1 MRRLLLAVLLAGA
14 AATALLAATA
24 SARAPFA
31 CAPGGPATSLPFCR
45 QSLPPRARAKDF
57 VSRLTRAEKVRLL
70 VNNAA
75 GVPRLG
81 VAGYEW
87 WSEALHGVSDTGP
100 GVRFG
105 GAFPGATAFP
115 QVIGAAASFNATLWE
130 LVGRV
135 RPTSCSLVITCLHAG
150 AGIAGGAGKRDVAFA
165 IAFRFCRCSLWLCV
179 HAVSDEARAM
189 YNGGQAGLT
198 FWSPNVNIFRDPRWG
213 RGQETPGEDPAVAA
227 RYAAAYIR
235 GLQQPYGSG
244 QSPSL
249 KLAACCK
256 HFTAYDLDSWGGTD
270 RFHFNAVVS
279 PQDLEDTFNVP
290 FKACVSRGG
299 AAAVMCSYNQV
310 NGVPTCADEAF
321 LKGTIRGKWRLDGYI
336 VSDCDSVGVFYND
349 QHYVRT
355 VEDAVAATVK
365 AGLDLDC
372 GPFLAQYTESAVAK
386 GKVGDGDVDAALV
399 NTVAVQVRLG
409 MFDGEPAKGPFGR
422 LGPNDVCTPAHKAL
436 ALEAARQS
444 VVLLKNEPRGGK
456 VRRGVLP
463 LAGKAR
469 RGTVAVVGPHAEA
482 TVAMVGNYAGKAC
495 SYATPLQGISTYAKI
510 LHQAGCTDV
519 ACQGPGQNQPI
530 AAAVDAARKADAVV
544 VVAGLD
550 QKEEA
555 EMTDRTSLLLPGRQA
570 ELVSAVAKAAKGPV
584 ILVILSGGPI
594 DISFAQ
600 NDRRIAGILW
610 AGYPGQ
616 AGGQAI
622 ADVIFGQ
629 HNPGGKLP
637 VTWYPQDYLQ
647 KAPMTNM
654 AMRANPARGYPGRTY
669 RFYTGPTIYPFG
681 HGLSYTE
688 FAHSLAHAPAQ
699 LTVQL
704 SGHHHTTT
712 TSLLNATRA
721 AHATAVRVEHARCE
735 GLAVPVH
742 VDVRN
747 VGDRDGAHTVMVY
760 HAAPAAAAAEEG
772 APVRQLVA
780 FEKVHVPAGGVARV
794 EMSLDVCEELSV
806 AGKDGVRRIH
816 AGEHSLM
823 IGELTHSVTLG
834 VEQLGV

>member
-1 MRRLLLAVLLAGA
+1 MRRRLLLAVLLAGTA
-14 AATALLAATA
+14 AALAVAPVKA
-24 SARAPFA
+24 SAARAAFA
-31 CAPGGPATSLPFCR
+31 CAAGGPATSLPFCS
-45 QSLPPRARAKDF
+45 QSLPLRARARDY

-100 GVRFG
+100 GVHFA

-115 QVIGAAASFNATLWE
+115 QVIGAAAAFNATLWE
-130 LVGRV
+130 LVG
-135 RPTSCSLVITCLHAG
+135 
-150 AGIAGGAGKRDVAFA
+150 K
-165 IAFRFCRCSLWLCV
+165 
-179 HAVSDEARAM
+179 AVSDEARAM

-227 RYAAAYIR
+227 RYAAAYVR
-235 GLQQPYGSG
+235 GLQQPYNHNR
-244 QSPSL
+244 L

-290 FKACVSRGG
+290 FKACVTQGR
-299 AAAVMCSYNQV
+299 AASVMCSYNQV
-310 NGVPTCADEAF
+310 NGVPTCADAAF
-321 LKGTIRGKWRLDGYI
+321 LKGTIRTRWGLDGYI
-336 VSDCDSVGVFYND
+336 VSDCDSVDVFFRD
-349 QHYVRT
+349 QHYTRT

-386 GKVGDGDVDAALV
+386 GKVADGDVDAALM
-399 NTVAVQVRLG
+399 NTVVVQMRLG
-409 MFDGEPAKGPFGR
+409 MFDGDPARQPFGR
-422 LGPNDVCTPAHKAL
+422 LGPADVCTPAHRGL
-436 ALEAARQS
+436 ALDAARQS
-444 VVLLKNEPRGGK
+444 VVLLKNGRGKHGG
-456 VRRGVLP
+456 GVLP
-463 LAGKAR
+463 LTGKAR
-469 RGTVAVVGPHAEA
+469 RRRGTAVAVVGPHAEA

-495 SYATPLQGISTYAKI
+495 AYVTPLQGIAKYAAAVD
-510 LHQAGCTDV
+510 HQAGCVDV
-519 ACQGPGQNQPI
+519 ACQGSSQPI
-530 AAAVDAARKADAVV
+530 GAAVDAARRADVTI

-550 QKEEA
+550 QKVEA
-555 EMTDRTSLLLPGRQA
+555 EGLDRTSLLLPGRQA
-570 ELVSAVAKAAKGPV
+570 ELISAVAKAAKGPV
-584 ILVILSGGPI
+584 ILVLLSGGPI
-594 DISFAQ
+594 DVAFAQ
-600 NDRRIAGILW
+600 NDRRISAILW
-610 AGYPGQ
+610 AGYPGE

-637 VTWYPQDYLQ
+637 VTWYPQEYLR
-647 KAPMTNM
+647 KAPMTDM
-654 AMRANPARGYPGRTY
+654 AMRADPGRGYPGRTY

-681 HGLSYTE
+681 HGLSYTR
-688 FAHSLAHAPAQ
+688 FTHGIARAPAQ

-704 SGHHHTTT
+704 SGHHHAAAAT
-712 TSLLNATRA
+712 TSLLNATNTRLGHHSQAQA
-721 AHATAVRVEHARCE
+721 AAVQVEHARCD
-735 GLAVPVH
+735 GLVVPVH
-742 VDVRN
+742 VDVTN
-747 VGDRDGAHTVMVY
+747 AGDRDGAHAVLVY
-760 HAAPAAAAAEEG
+760 HAPPASAVAVEG

-780 FEKVHVPAGGVARV
+780 FEKVHVAAGGVARV
-794 EMSLDVCEELSV
+794 EMAVDVCDSLSI

-816 AGEHSLM
+816 VGEHSLM
-823 IGELTHSVTLG
+823 VGELTHSVTIG
-834 VEQLGV
+834 VERLVGA